1 MGEGSELMAAS
12 RPLPRAL
19 RGTGMPPESAEQLR
33 AQGVRT
39 MRRERRAVSLLRRPC
54 QHEARRC
61 PHGRG
66 AQGSLACPPPPSLRT
81 HRTHSLLRSLPRPP
95 PPPTLHRAPCTLHP
109 PTHREAQG
117 LTHASG
123 GRARWNAGQEDH
135 VMQCATHY
143 LCGRRT
149 EVL

>member
-1 MGEGSELMAAS
+1 MGEGSELKAAP

-19 RGTGMPPESAEQLR
+19 RGTGTPPESAEQLR

-109 PTHREAQG
+109 APANPSRGARPHTCIRGQSALERGPRGSCDAVCDA
-117 LTHASG
+117 LSM
-123 GRARWNAGQEDH
+123 RAPH
-135 VMQCATHY
+135 
-143 LCGRRT
+143 
-149 EVL
+149 